1 MKKTIEVLT
10 NPAKLTCDT
19 GRYPQMGNVQLL
31 PGNNGSDFIV
41 ATNGKACCWIPVT
54 RGTTQ
59 ELPGRLPI
67 AAKIIPGRKNKRL
80 IATDDDSSNGE
91 MTWRDTNKPDKTATV
106 STEGKFPKT
115 KDIIPTWEAT
125 KLLTIDAKLLLELAL
140 AVNDASGDKSTVV
153 TLDISNV
160 DQDNPSSIPVVGDT
174 GIGVIM
180 PFAVSAGHCQLAN
193 KEFSRVKTELI
204 ED

>member
-19 GRYPQMGNVQLL
+19 GRYSQMSNVQLL
-31 PGNNGSDFIV
+31 PGSNGSDFIV
-41 ATNGKACCWIPVT
+41 ATNGKACCWIPVP
-54 RGTTQ
+54 RETTQ

-67 AAKIIPGRKNKRL
+67 ADKIIPRRKTNRL
-80 IATDDDSSNGE
+80 ISTFIDSTGVVTWHDKSN
-91 MTWRDTNKPDKTATV
+91 PDKTATV

-160 DQDNPSSIPVVGDT
+160 DQDNLSSIPVVGDT

>member
-19 GRYPQMGNVQLL
+19 GRYSQMSNVQLL

-41 ATNGKACCWIPVT
+41 ATNGKACCWIPVA
-54 RGTTQ
+54 RETTQ

-67 AAKIIPGRKNKRL
+67 ADKIIPRRKTNRL
-80 IATDDDSSNGE
+80 ISTFIDSTGVVTWHDKSN
-91 MTWRDTNKPDKTATV
+91 PDKTATV